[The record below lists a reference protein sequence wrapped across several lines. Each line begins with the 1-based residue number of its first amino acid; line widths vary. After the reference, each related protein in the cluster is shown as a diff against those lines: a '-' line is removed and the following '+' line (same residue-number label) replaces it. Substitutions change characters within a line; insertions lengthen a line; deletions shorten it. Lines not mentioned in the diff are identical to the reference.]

1 MYDWVLVIHIVSLI
15 SWMAALFYLPRV
27 MVYHLEYEGYS
38 DEVYR
43 ILETMEYKLQKFI
56 MLPAMVATLV
66 SGLTLVSFGVV
77 DWSLTWPW
85 VKAGAVFLMFGFHGW
100 LSSTRRK
107 MADGDFSYTGRQMRI
122 LNEVPTILLTI
133 IVISVIIQY

>member
-1 MYDWVLVIHIVSLI
+1 
-15 SWMAALFYLPRV
+15 MAALFYLPRV
-27 MVYHLEYEGYS
+27 MVYHLEYKGYS

-43 ILETMEYKLQKFI
+43 ILETMEYKLQRFI
-56 MLPAMVATLV
+56 MLPAMVATLL
-66 SGLTLVSFGVV
+66 SGLILLSFGVV

-85 VKAGAVFLMFGFHGW
+85 VKAGAVFLMLGFHGW

-107 MADGDFSYTGRQMRI
+107 MADGDLSYTGKQMRV
-122 LNEVPTILLTI
+122 LNEVPTILLII

>member
-1 MYDWVLVIHIVSLI
+1 MYEWVLVIHIVSLI

-27 MVYHLEYEGYS
+27 MVYHLEYKGYS
-38 DEVYR
+38 NEVYR
-43 ILETMEYKLQKFI
+43 ILETMEYKLQRFI
-56 MLPAMVATLV
+56 MLPAMIATLL
-66 SGLTLVSFGVV
+66 SGLTLLSFGVV

-85 VKAGAVFLMFGFHGW
+85 VKAGAVFLMLGFHGW

-107 MADGDFSYTGRQMRI
+107 MADGDLSYTGKQMRV
-122 LNEVPTILLTI
+122 LNEVPTILLII

>member
-1 MYDWVLVIHIVSLI
+1 
-15 SWMAALFYLPRV
+15 MAALFYLPRV
-27 MVYHLEYEGYS
+27 MVYHLEYKGYS

-43 ILETMEYKLQKFI
+43 ILETMEYKLQRFI
-56 MLPAMVATLV
+56 MLPAMIATLL
-66 SGLTLVSFGVV
+66 SGLTLLSFGVV

-85 VKAGAVFLMFGFHGW
+85 VKAGAVFLMLGFHGW

-107 MADGDFSYTGRQMRI
+107 MADGDLSYTGKQMRV
-122 LNEVPTILLTI
+122 LNEVPTILLII

>member
-1 MYDWVLVIHIVSLI
+1 MYEWVLVIHIVSLI

-27 MVYHLEYEGYS
+27 MVYHLEYKGYS

-43 ILETMEYKLQKFI
+43 ILETMEYKLQRFI
-56 MLPAMVATLV
+56 MLPAMVATLL
-66 SGLTLVSFGVV
+66 SGLTLLSFGVV

-85 VKAGAVFLMFGFHGW
+85 VKAGAVFLMLGFHGW

-107 MADGDFSYTGRQMRI
+107 MADGDLSYTGKQMRV
-122 LNEVPTILLTI
+122 LNEVPTILLII
-133 IVISVIIQY
+133 IVISVIIKY

>member
-1 MYDWVLVIHIVSLI
+1 MYEWVLVIHIVSLI

-27 MVYHLEYEGYS
+27 MVYHLEYKGYS

-43 ILETMEYKLQKFI
+43 ILETMEYKLQRFI
-56 MLPAMVATLV
+56 MLPAMVATLL
-66 SGLTLVSFGVV
+66 SGLTLLSFGVV

-85 VKAGAVFLMFGFHGW
+85 VKAGAVFLMLGFHGW

-107 MADGDFSYTGRQMRI
+107 MADGDLSYTGKQMRV
-122 LNEVPTILLTI
+122 LNEVPTILLII

>member
-1 MYDWVLVIHIVSLI
+1 MYEWVLVIHIVSLI

-27 MVYHLEYEGYS
+27 MVYHLEYKGYS

-43 ILETMEYKLQKFI
+43 ILETMEYKLQRFI
-56 MLPAMVATLV
+56 MLPAMVATLL
-66 SGLTLVSFGVV
+66 SGLTLLSVGVV

-85 VKAGAVFLMFGFHGW
+85 VKAGAVFLMLGFHGW

-107 MADGDFSYTGRQMRI
+107 MADGDLSYTGKQMRV
-122 LNEVPTILLTI
+122 LNEVPTILLII

>member
-1 MYDWVLVIHIVSLI
+1 MYEWVLVIHIVSLI

-27 MVYHLEYEGYS
+27 MVYHLEYKGYS

-43 ILETMEYKLQKFI
+43 ILETMEYKLQRFI
-56 MLPAMVATLV
+56 MLPAMVATLL
-66 SGLTLVSFGVV
+66 SGLILLSFGVV

-85 VKAGAVFLMFGFHGW
+85 VKAGAVFLMLGFHGW

-107 MADGDFSYTGRQMRI
+107 MADGDLSYTGKQMRV
-122 LNEVPTILLTI
+122 LNEVPTILLII